1 MNIWKNVY
9 FFKLITEVYTLFNSW
24 IQAIFNEIQNNILVK
39 QNQSFLFNNNK
50 GKNIYYVEYLFL
62 GLKRKYLCVK

>member
-1 MNIWKNVY
+1 MRLR
-9 FFKLITEVYTLFNSW
+9 FFQNTVIIVVLVRH
-24 IQAIFNEIQNNILVK
+24 IFNEIQNNILVK